1 MKTIKTLAR
10 HLKGFWGTTILTWCL
25 VLIETG
31 CEIGSAFVIQFLSSA
46 VNTAARAEHGSE
58 AMNEAL
64 NQIYLYSGLIIG
76 MALVAV
82 ITGILAGLTASKA
95 ATGFGRNLRRSMY
108 YKIQDFSFENIDKFS
123 TSSIVTRMTT
133 DVTNVQ
139 FAFMQSIRALVRSPF
154 LLVFSVIM
162 AFITAPELAWM
173 YLIIVPIT
181 LTVLILLATLV
192 HPLFV
197 KVFNTY
203 DDLNED
209 VQENLDGIRVVKS
222 FNLQDDAKTKFT
234 GVSGIIFRYFS
245 KAEKTMAWNNVSL
258 MGPGYVVMVGLA
270 ALGGYFIVVDGMDPG
285 VLTTLFIYTQMII
298 LSMMLIS
305 MVYTMVVIARNS
317 AGRIAAVLNEQPNLV
332 SPENGLREIKDGS
345 VDFNHVNFAYVKG
358 EDKDVLSDIDIHIRS
373 GDSIGII
380 GSIGSGKT
388 TLISMIAR
396 LYDVDS
402 GSVEVG
408 GHDVKEYDLKS
419 LRDSVAVVLQKNT
432 LFTGTIRDNL
442 KWGNQNATE
451 DQIRA
456 AAKIA
461 QADDFVMSFPDKYDT
476 MLVEGGSNVSGGQKQ
491 RLCIA
496 RALLKNPKILILD
509 DSTSAVDTHTDS
521 LIREQLQ
528 FKMPGLTRII
538 IAQRILSIK
547 DCDQIFVMHEGRII
561 DHGNHAK
568 LMQSCTIYREL
579 HDSQMGGGDFD
590 AQ

>member
-358 EDKDVLSDIDIHIRS
+358 EDKDVLSDIDIRIHS

-442 KWGNQNATE
+442 KWGNQNATD